1 MQHSERHSFIKFSFV
16 LPAWKGN
23 YLKGAIES
31 ILAQDCHDFELIVV
45 DDCSPDNLEA
55 IVQGFHD
62 SRISYY
68 RNEKNI
74 GGKDLVEQWNHSLSY
89 ASGEYVVLATDDDL
103 YEPAFL
109 SSFIPL
115 IDKYPDVELFRAR
128 ILQVDADNHIMDI
141 DTCYKEYL
149 SKDEF
154 VYHMLH
160 GMRGGIPHYI
170 FKREALLGKGGFV
183 NFPKAWASDD
193 ATAIM
198 MAEHGVVT
206 SQEHL
211 VRFRWSNINISSDK
225 KLAREKVEARL
236 AYGRW
241 LEKNVT
247 TIPRNNEWNMFW
259 ARHTNDFLPTY
270 NKVTLISTLQGM
282 GPWQKIK
289 SLALVINHKELKNKD
304 KWSVVY
310 HVLVS

>member
-1 MQHSERHSFIKFSFV
+1 MQDSERHSFIKFSFV
-16 LPAWKGN
+16 LPAWKGQ
-23 YLKGAIES
+23 YLKEAIES

-68 RNEKNI
+68 RNEKNM

-109 SSFIPL
+109 SSFMPL
-115 IDKYPDVELFRAR
+115 IDKHPDVELFRAR

-160 GMRGGIPHYI
+160 GMRGGIPQYI
-170 FKREALLGKGGFV
+170 FKREALLEKGGFV

-225 KLAREKVEARL
+225 TVIKDKIGARL
-236 AYGRW
+236 LFYKW
-241 LEKNVT
+241 LKRNLTPIKPTSEKSL
-247 TIPRNNEWNMFW
+247 
-259 ARHTNDFLPTY
+259 FLYSKIDQFIPTY
-270 NKVTLISTLQGM
+270 NKLSLIAHLNNVSCVD
-282 GPWQKIK
+282 KIR
-289 SLALVINHKELKNKD
+289 SLITILSYKDISIKD
-304 KWSVVY
+304 KLSIVY
-310 HVLVS
+310 RAYL